1 MVEQLLHMVYLR
13 PLHWP
18 VGLIKSRCQNIFMGV
33 WATVNGVRAM
43 VLERVVEW
51 DGEEHYHVLY
61 SRDAEG
67 NLARGGGIP
76 GLAEPDK
83 ISWDCKCAESLV
95 PVREVK
101 QTDKLSAREVWELE
115 QQWAE

>member
-1 MVEQLLHMVYLR
+1 
-13 PLHWP
+13 
-18 VGLIKSRCQNIFMGV
+18 
-33 WATVNGVRAM
+33 VNGIRAM

-51 DGEEHYHVLY
+51 DGEEHYRVLY

-67 NLARGGGIP
+67 NLAKVH

-83 ISWDCKCAESLV
+83 IIWDCKCAEVLV

-101 QTDKLSAREVWELE
+101 QTDKLSDREVWELE
-115 QQWAE
+115 QQWTE

>member
-1 MVEQLLHMVYLR
+1 
-13 PLHWP
+13 
-18 VGLIKSRCQNIFMGV
+18 MGV

-43 VLERVVEW
+43 VLEHVVEW
-51 DGEEHYHVLY
+51 DGEEHYRVLY
-61 SRDAEG
+61 SRDADG
-67 NLARGGGIP
+67 NLAKEGIY
-76 GLAEPDK
+76 GLAEPSK
-83 ISWDCKCAESLV
+83 IVWDCKCAESLV